1 MTDPTGDA
9 IRHTHLDVRLG
20 YLRRLHEEAF
30 FLRSSPVDNPDWHAL
45 EQRFDA
51 IEKTPRELL
60 SVEEIEALI
69 DELETRASFA

>member
-9 IRHTHLDVRLG
+9 IRTTHIDVRLG
-20 YLRRLHEEAF
+20 YLRRLHEEAS
-30 FLRSSPVDNPDWHAL
+30 FLRSSPVDDPDWNAL

-51 IEKTPRELL
+51 IEKTPRERL

>member
-9 IRHTHLDVRLG
+9 LRHTHLDVRLG
-20 YLRRLHEEAF
+20 YLRRLHEEAV
-30 FLRSSPVDNPDWHAL
+30 FLRSSPVDDPDWNAL

-51 IEKTPRELL
+51 IEKTPRALL